1 MTRTVSKI
9 VVPRDR
15 AEGDD
20 SFDLSFRLLAYWERL
35 FAEGRARR
43 SFLDPLLFGPILL
56 PHLVVLNVIDDGRDF
71 EWRLFG
77 GAHIREY
84 GVNLTGVRIGD
95 LMQEN
100 AGLSEVLEIFRLCR
114 EEAAPQF
121 STVRYLSREGMPR
134 RVNGLLTPLFG
145 DDNRTVTH
153 ILGCSQWLDDRG
165 PDDRTEPPTDART
178 GASAIPVP
186 RCSGGERR

>member
-1 MTRTVSKI
+1 MTRTVSNI
-9 VVPRDR
+9 LVPRAG
-15 AEGDD
+15 AEGQD
-20 SFDLSFRLLAYWERL
+20 SFDLSFRLLAYWEAL
-35 FAEGRARR
+35 HAEGHAQR
-43 SFLDPLLFGPILL
+43 SYIDPLQLGPILL
-56 PHLVVLNVIDDGRDF
+56 PHLVVLTVIDDGRDF

-100 AGLSEVLEIFRLCR
+100 PGLGEVLEIFRLCR

-121 STVRYLSREGMPR
+121 SSIRYLSRQGIPR
-134 RVNGLLTPLFG
+134 LVNGLLTPLF
-145 DDNRTVTH
+145 DADNKVVTH

-165 PDDRTEPPTDART
+165 
-178 GASAIPVP
+178 
-186 RCSGGERR
+186 